1 VTAKMIKQ
9 ENRVPLYIQLKET
22 LRTEI
27 TANRLKAGDKI
38 PTEVEL
44 SDKYNISRVT
54 VRKAITELV
63 EEGYLVKKQGKGTF
77 VQTQKIDR
85 KILHLKSFT
94 ASCEAH
100 GLKVTSKVIK
110 KEIIDADTNQKER
123 LMLEADDQLIHIQRV
138 RFADDLPL
146 MLENNFYSFKRYKFL
161 LEENL
166 DGSLYE
172 LLQEKYN
179 INLNNAGETSLEI
192 ARASEK
198 EAPLLDVTV
207 GEPLFYLETVVSDG
221 DIPVYLGKQYIIGER
236 YKFSF

>member
-1 VTAKMIKQ
+1 MIKQ

-22 LRTEI
+22 LRTAI

-38 PTEVEL
+38 PTEIEL

-77 VQTQKIDR
+77 VQTQKIER

-100 GLKVTSKVIK
+100 GMTVTSRVIK
-110 KEIIDADTNQKER
+110 KELIDPDENEKER
-123 LMLEADDQLIHIQRV
+123 LMLEEDDQLIHIQRV
-138 RFADDLPL
+138 RYADDQPL

-172 LLQEKYN
+172 LLEEKYD

-192 ARASEK
+192 VRASDQ
-198 EAPLLDVTV
+198 EAPLLDITI
-207 GEPLFYLETVVSDG
+207 GEPLFYLETVVSDT
-221 DIPVYLGKQYIIGER
+221 DVPVYLGRQYIVGER